1 MTRGEFLMALEAR
14 LIEYLRLDEGADE
27 PILGLIAS
35 ASTSWVESGI
45 GTPNYEDGRVMM
57 LALAAGSDLYDQ
69 RGYMTR
75 GNTNAAV
82 RESTRRLMDDMMLQL
97 KYGGDPLAG

>member
-1 MTRGEFLMALEAR
+1 MTRDEFITALVAK
-14 LIEYLRLDEGADE
+14 LPDYLRIDSESDA
-27 PILGLIAS
+27 PILALIAE
-35 ASTSWVESGI
+35 ASTAWVEGGI

-97 KYGGDPLAG
+97 KLGEPVA

>member
-1 MTRGEFLMALEAR
+1 MTRDEFITALVAK
-14 LIEYLRLDEGADE
+14 LPDYLRIDESDA
-27 PILGLIAS
+27 PILAVIAE
-35 ASTSWVESGI
+35 ASTAWVEGGI

-57 LALAAGSDLYDQ
+57 LALAAGADLYDQ

-97 KYGGDPLAG
+97 KLGEPIA

>member
-1 MTRGEFLMALEAR
+1 MTRDEFITALVAK
-14 LIEYLRLDEGADE
+14 LPDYLRIDSESDA
-27 PILGLIAS
+27 PILAVIAE
-35 ASTSWVESGI
+35 ASTAWVEGGI
-45 GTPNYEDGRVMM
+45 GVPDWSDARVMM
-57 LALAAGSDLYDQ
+57 LALAASADLYDQ

-97 KYGGDPLAG
+97 KLGEPVA